1 MAKII
6 TKKTR
11 RKFKIK
17 GLLSFILVLTLML
30 SVYTRVFVRTENNN
44 LMQSIQDTQKESNIL
59 LLENENLKIVVQDL
73 KNNAR
78 VVSIAQQSGL
88 NSLDNT
94 IRVRR
99 GE

>member
-44 LMQSIQDTQKESNIL
+44 LMQSIQDTKKESNIL